1 MTLRTCDSSVPT
13 SAAIC
18 CGFIL
23 VADAQQINAR
33 SRLTSDAAL
42 RESRLS
48 RLPSSGNS
56 SLTNTDGGRITTS
69 KLRMR
74 PSSPTSHDFR
84 STDTRR
90 ATSPRELSRGA
101 ERELL
106 AQRALVAR
114 AVVNDGDH
122 TDPHA
127 PFVPH
132 QAACAPHQAE
142 LHALGLPCRDLERRT
157 TNGP

>member
-90 ATSPRELSRGA
+90 ATSPKDQELA
-101 ERELL
+101 ELTPALWTTDEN
-106 AQRALVAR
+106 QRAAATLLTEFGLVSGDGSVAEASPR
-114 AVVNDGDH
+114 ALDRLLCGRFGGH
-122 TDPHA
+122 RSPI
-127 PFVPH
+127 
-132 QAACAPHQAE
+132 
-142 LHALGLPCRDLERRT
+142 G
-157 TNGP
+157 